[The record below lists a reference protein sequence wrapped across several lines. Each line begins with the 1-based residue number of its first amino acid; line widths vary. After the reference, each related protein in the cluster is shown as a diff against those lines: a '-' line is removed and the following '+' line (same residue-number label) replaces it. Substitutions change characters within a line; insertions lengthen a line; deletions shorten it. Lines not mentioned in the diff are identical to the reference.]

1 MPGVEVAAPILA
13 AAKAFTIPILI
24 AIEQKA
30 FHTLAGHHLAE
41 LNGAHGH
48 AMRS

>member
-1 MPGVEVAAPILA
+1 MPGAEVAAPILA
-13 AAKAFTIPILI
+13 AAKAFTVAILI

-30 FHTLAGHHLAE
+30 FHTLAGHHLTG
-41 LNGAHGH
+41 LNGVHRH